1 MSFPKELW
9 DEKLKQVHEIVGEL
23 KTYRDNDVRSIMM
36 QYYVNEFFGLE
47 LFKNSPLP
55 PSPSGDVTRM
65 RYVITLKSCNYDFN
79 VFRRIV
85 GPSGSTIQAIER
97 FSGCRLI
104 LTTSGTC
111 TVRINIHIKDYE
123 NIVQWKYEKVTEAI
137 CYVIKNENFE
147 VALNQKAEQA
157 VRVAYRKLVRE
168 SQGNRG
174 RIIRFNWDGT
184 TAAEDNDNDLVETES
199 KAILVL

>member
-1 MSFPKELW
+1 MRFPKKLW

-23 KTYRDNDVRSIMM
+23 KTCRDNDVRSILMK
-36 QYYVNEFFGLE
+36 YYVNEFFGLE
-47 LFKNSPLP
+47 LFKNCPLP
-55 PSPSGDVTRM
+55 PSPSGQVTRL

-97 FSGCRLI
+97 FSGCRLV

-111 TVRINIHIKDYE
+111 TVRIIINIKDYE
-123 NIVQWKYEKVTEAI
+123 NIVGWKYEKVTEAI
-137 CYVIKNENFE
+137 LYVIKNENFQ

-157 VRVAYRKLVRE
+157 VRVACRKLARE

-184 TAAEDNDNDLVETES
+184 TAAEDNDNDLVETKS